1 MIMLI
6 LRHAWLNLWDKHM
19 TTGRI
24 NQVSK
29 IQGPGTFAPELESID
44 ELDSCYKCV
53 QIEIWTQRIL
63 LSSHIS
69 SSYRRINELRRA
81 ETFCPKL
88 LDHATSVLPLIANR
102 CETWDSSKVQIQILK
117 HFAIPKNCE
126 IFEKAAFANSHPSPE
141 KTERLECYIGILFQC
156 EDLQFR
162 RIRISSNLLYMLHIL
177 WALNL
182 WCRVSC
188 TRELPFWVE
197 SPKTCLILNIA
208 GSLQK

>member
-29 IQGPGTFAPELESID
+29 IQVPGAFTPELESID

-69 SSYRRINELRRA
+69 SSYGRINELKRV

-88 LDHATSVLPLIANR
+88 LDNATSVLTLITNR
-102 CETWDSSKVQIQILK
+102 CETRDSSKVQIQIPK
-117 HFAIPKNCE
+117 HFTIPKNCMNE
-126 IFEKAAFANSHPSPE
+126 GKAAFANSHPSSE

-177 WALNL
+177 WTKNL

-197 SPKTCLILNIA
+197 SPKT
-208 GSLQK
+208 

>member
-29 IQGPGTFAPELESID
+29 IQVPGAFTPELESID

-69 SSYRRINELRRA
+69 SSYGRINELKRA

-102 CETWDSSKVQIQILK
+102 CESRNSSKVQIQIPK
-117 HFAIPKNCE
+117 HFTIPQNCNNDGEAI
-126 IFEKAAFANSHPSPE
+126 FANSHPSSE

-162 RIRISSNLLYMLHIL
+162 RIRISSNLLYLLHI
-177 WALNL
+177 
-182 WCRVSC
+182 
-188 TRELPFWVE
+188 
-197 SPKTCLILNIA
+197 
-208 GSLQK
+208 